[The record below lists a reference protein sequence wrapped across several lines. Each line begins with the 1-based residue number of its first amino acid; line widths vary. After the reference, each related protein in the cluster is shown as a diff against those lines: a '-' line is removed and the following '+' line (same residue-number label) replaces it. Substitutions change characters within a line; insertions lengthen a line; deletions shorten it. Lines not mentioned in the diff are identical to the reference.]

1 MTCKLR
7 DILRESRVKQRTSV
21 RSIMQLHRCNL
32 RSARSQ
38 ENHKVV
44 NKVWLR
50 HKSECKIVQKRL
62 SFIQAATEQVQMI
75 VARPILKRNCCLN
88 YADKVR
94 RKITCNR
101 KFQFLMKRRMNF
113 VAQMARLD
121 YKMHWKDLRTSLL
134 RVLYSSQS
142 RNMNLQALDN
152 HLQVAKDL
160 HLQSKEIVIRTKLS
174 QISQTNDIKKTQTQK
189 NNKRLRTKLY
199 LKIKWKKVSTRKQ
212 CVSYRVVRY
221 RDLGRVD
228 TRLPQPRLKS
238 PQVMRQTR

>member
-1 MTCKLR
+1 
-7 DILRESRVKQRTSV
+7 
-21 RSIMQLHRCNL
+21 
-32 RSARSQ
+32 
-38 ENHKVV
+38 
-44 NKVWLR
+44 
-50 HKSECKIVQKRL
+50 
-62 SFIQAATEQVQMI
+62 
-75 VARPILKRNCCLN
+75 
-88 YADKVR
+88 
-94 RKITCNR
+94 
-101 KFQFLMKRRMNF
+101 
-113 VAQMARLD
+113 
-121 YKMHWKDLRTSLL
+121 
-134 RVLYSSQS
+134 
-142 RNMNLQALDN
+142 MNLQALDN

-221 RDLGRVD
+221 RGLRRVD

>member
-1 MTCKLR
+1 
-7 DILRESRVKQRTSV
+7 
-21 RSIMQLHRCNL
+21 
-32 RSARSQ
+32 
-38 ENHKVV
+38 
-44 NKVWLR
+44 
-50 HKSECKIVQKRL
+50 
-62 SFIQAATEQVQMI
+62 MI
-75 VARPILKRNCCLN
+75 VARPILKRNCRLN
-88 YADKVR
+88 NADKVR

-121 YKMHWKDLRTSLL
+121 YKMHRKDLRTSLL
-134 RVLYSSQS
+134 RVLCSSQS

-221 RDLGRVD
+221 RGLG
-228 TRLPQPRLKS
+228 
-238 PQVMRQTR
+238 